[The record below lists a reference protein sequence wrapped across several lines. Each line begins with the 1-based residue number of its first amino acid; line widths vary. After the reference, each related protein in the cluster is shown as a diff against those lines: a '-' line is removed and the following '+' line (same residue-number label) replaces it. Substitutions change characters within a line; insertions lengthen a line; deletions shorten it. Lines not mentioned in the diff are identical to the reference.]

1 MKRTI
6 LAAATFA
13 AAYLVP
19 AHTFAH
25 DQSLHRGKATEGT
38 IVSTAPGRF
47 FIKTDEGE
55 RPVSY
60 GAKTKIEVGNDAGTD
75 ADLKAGSRVAVFGTK
90 LPGGEIAAKEILLRK
105 PGADGSVVRPH
116 HGADSE
122 PEK

>member
-1 MKRTI
+1 MKCTI
-6 LAAATFA
+6 LAAATYA
-13 AAYLVP
+13 AACLAP
-19 AHTFAH
+19 SHAFAH

-47 FIKTDEGE
+47 LVKTDDGE

-60 GAKTKIEVGNDAGTD
+60 GAKSKIEIGNDAGTD

-105 PGADGSVVRPH
+105 PGADQSVVRPH
-116 HGADSE
+116 QGTDSE